1 MTRIGWALRFL
12 VIPDLENHEPGCYVL
27 VFLLRSREA
36 PMPTPA
42 ALQNIVVATDFSP
55 ASETALLY
63 ALGMA
68 RRSGAK
74 VWIAHVVGDAFLTKE
89 TQQRA
94 VDDAWREGHRQMTE
108 HFISGR
114 LDGVPNQLLVKEGSV
129 TEVLVRLVEE
139 HHAELLV
146 LGTRGRSRI
155 GKLFLGSIAESI
167 FRQAPC
173 PVLTVGPR
181 VVATEI
187 KAEGPRKILF
197 CTGFSKHSLAA
208 GATAVRIAARQQA
221 ELLLLHVGSQQVP
234 GSHEDYARHAEE
246 KLRKAIPPDAGLTTV
261 RTVVRF
267 GLASEQILQVAQELQ
282 PDLIVLGVRQ
292 PESFAR
298 RLRWATAY
306 EVVSNAPCPVLTVRT
321 QEP

>member
-1 MTRIGWALRFL
+1 
-12 VIPDLENHEPGCYVL
+12 
-27 VFLLRSREA
+27 
-36 PMPTPA
+36 MPTAA

-68 RRSGAK
+68 RRNNSK
-74 VWIAHVVGDAFLTKE
+74 VWITHVVGDIFLTKE

-114 LDGVPNQLLVKEGSV
+114 RDGIANQLVVEQGSV
-129 TEVLVRLVEE
+129 TDVLVRVVHE
-139 HHAELLV
+139 HQADLLV
-146 LGTRGRSRI
+146 IGTRGRSRI
-155 GKLFLGSIAESI
+155 GKLFMGSNAESI

-173 PVLTVGPR
+173 PVLTVGPG
-181 VVATEI
+181 VAASEVSP
-187 KAEGPRKILF
+187 EGPRKILF
-197 CTGFSKHSLAA
+197 STGFSKHSLTA
-208 GATAVRIAARQQA
+208 GAMAVRLAQRQQA
-221 ELLLLHVGSQQVP
+221 ELILLHIGSEQVP
-234 GSHEDYARHAEE
+234 GSREE
-246 KLRKAIPPDAGLTTV
+246 YVQHSEQKLATVVPPDVQLPAVKTI
-261 RTVVRF
+261 VRF
-267 GLASEQILQVAQELQ
+267 GLAPQKILEVANELH

-321 QEP
+321 PEA